1 MSNYEIVTGSDG
13 LRRLFDPTTNKT
25 AVIVHPS
32 FGGGWYSWNREH
44 PQCLFSPEVAL
55 WILDESKEKEVL
67 DLQKLFGDNFKE
79 HSEKIWHLE
88 VVWVDKG
95 EDFVIH
101 EYDGSEYVSMK
112 RSTMWITA

>member
-1 MSNYEIVTGSDG
+1 MYNYEIIVGNDG
-13 LRRLFDPTTNKT
+13 IRRLLDKNANKI
-25 AVIVHPS
+25 AVIVHPD

-55 WILDESKEKEVL
+55 WILDEGKDKEVL
-67 DLQKLFGDNFKE
+67 DLQKLFGENFME
-79 HSEKIWHLE
+79 HNSKILYLE

-112 RSTMWITA
+112 RSINWITA